1 MSRAQWL
8 ATFAVAM
15 VGLVATNSYTTLE
28 RDSEFLIQNAG
39 DALNYLEIARAAP
52 GLPETSL
59 PYHHAQRLA
68 VPYAIGLVH
77 EATGVDLYLL
87 FRVAAAAFSLV
98 ALGFFIAS
106 LRHLRVP
113 SFASLAL
120 ALAFLLN
127 PYAFRYFLTLPGV
140 INDIA
145 FAAALSALL
154 YYQLRRRH
162 AAALLCLALAALCRQ
177 TAIFLVPALLIGRAA
192 ILPTIAIPALIYL
205 GTSALARGFSAPSVN
220 LSTVTGLFTWLV
232 DSFSIRALGEFL
244 LRAILPLS
252 IPLATILGAIWGSRK
267 FPTPPFGWLVLVA
280 ISVCAQPILG
290 GPVVTAQSVARLDAL
305 ALAPLLLA
313 AGVALREAGTW
324 FPEPRPWERAIWIAA
339 VVAASFHHIYSA
351 SGQFD
356 SSGAAR
362 FALLTAA
369 SAGVCGLLVFFAA
382 RASRPS

>member
-1 MSRAQWL
+1 MSRAGWL
-8 ATFAVAM
+8 ATFGAAM
-15 VGLVATNSYTTLE
+15 IGLLATNSYTTLE
-28 RDSEFLIQNAG
+28 RDSEFLARNAG

-52 GLPETSL
+52 GLPEATL

-68 VPYAIGLVH
+68 VPYVIGLAHAV
-77 EATGVDLYLL
+77 TGFDLYLL
-87 FRVAAAAFSLV
+87 FRVAAGAFSLV
-98 ALGFFIAS
+98 TLGFFIAS
-106 LRHLRVP
+106 LRLLRVP

-120 ALAFLLN
+120 ALAFLMN

-177 TAIFLVPALLIGRAA
+177 TAIFLVPALLIGRAPV
-192 ILPTIAIPALIYL
+192 LPAIAIPAGVYL
-205 GTSALARGFSAPSVN
+205 ATSALARGFSAPSVN
-220 LSTVTGLFTWLV
+220 LSTVTGLFTWMA
-232 DSFSIRALGEFL
+232 DSFSARALGEFL
-244 LRAILPLS
+244 LRAVLPLS
-252 IPLATILGAIWGSRK
+252 LPLATIVGACAGGRRG
-267 FPTPPFGWLVLVA
+267 PTPPFGWLVLVA
-280 ISVCAQPILG
+280 LSVCAQPILG

-313 AGVALREAGTW
+313 TGVALREAGTW
-324 FPEPRPWERAIWIAA
+324 FPSPRPWERATWITA

-362 FALLTAA
+362 FALLTGA
-369 SAGVCGLLVFFAA
+369 SAAVCFALTFI
-382 RASRPS
+382 ASRRSVSP